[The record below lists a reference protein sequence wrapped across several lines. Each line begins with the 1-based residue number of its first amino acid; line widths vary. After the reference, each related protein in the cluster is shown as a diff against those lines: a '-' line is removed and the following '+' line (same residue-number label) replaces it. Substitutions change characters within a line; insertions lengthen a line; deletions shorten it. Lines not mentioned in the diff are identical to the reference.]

1 MTMLV
6 WEDDLMGRMLVTQLW
21 VPEFRNPGTH
31 IRAKQVWLPAYNLST
46 LKEKT
51 EWPLDKLA
59 KSESSEFREAH
70 PKSVESDPES

>member
-6 WEDDLMGRMLVTQLW
+6 WEDDLMGRMLVIQVW

-31 IRAKQVWLPAYNLST
+31 VQAKQVWPPAYNLST
-46 LKEKT
+46 LKKETKY
-51 EWPLDKLA
+51 PLDKLA

-70 PKSVESDPES
+70 PQSVESDLES